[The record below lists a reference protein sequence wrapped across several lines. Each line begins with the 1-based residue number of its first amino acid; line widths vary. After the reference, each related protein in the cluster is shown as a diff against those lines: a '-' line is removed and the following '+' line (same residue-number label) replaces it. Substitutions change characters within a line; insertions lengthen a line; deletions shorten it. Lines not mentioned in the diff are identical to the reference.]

1 MISVTQASHLGMTQ
15 QTLTRR
21 YAKDEDEDEDNRRK
35 AVMILHRCDEATTL
49 QARRKVTISAIRL
62 YPDHQEVA
70 SSWKV
75 GFVSIVHISCISL
88 SSESSQPDGASEVP
102 VKFIDGS
109 ACEDLRA
116 TLKELFLT
124 STPQQPL
131 FKV

>member
-1 MISVTQASHLGMTQ
+1 MISVTQASHFGMTQ

-21 YAKDEDEDEDNRRK
+21 YAKDEDEDEDEDEDNRRK

-62 YPDHQEVA
+62 YSHHQEVA

-88 SSESSQPDGASEVP
+88 S
-102 VKFIDGS
+102 
-109 ACEDLRA
+109 
-116 TLKELFLT
+116 
-124 STPQQPL
+124 
-131 FKV
+131 